1 MWREEEEVVGMG
13 DKRRHMPVIII
24 HYISWKNCE
33 RTKYNL
39 KSLKVYC
46 VTNLTVHW
54 EL

>member
-13 DKRRHMPVIII
+13 DKRRHVRVIII
-24 HYISWKNCE
+24 HYISGKNWE

-39 KSLKVYC
+39 KSVKVYC
-46 VTNLTVHW
+46 ATNLTVYI